1 MRLAIARADAMRLKV
16 FDLTLATFIAL
27 SCFLQADDAARVPDV
42 ARYFTYAPKP
52 EYPELARE
60 THLEGSGRFEGFIDL
75 KTGAVTKVLVV
86 QSTGYRVFDTA
97 AIASIRRWQ
106 AKPDTI
112 ETFYVPLTF
121 SMGGSVEAQLR
132 AARAHTTYAPAPVYP
147 YAMWRYGVHSGGRYQ
162 LTVDPETGTVGA
174 VKVLAASRVLSFD
187 QSCVKAFRQWRF
199 VPHTVTTVR
208 VPFSF

>member
-1 MRLAIARADAMRLKV
+1 MRLKV

-75 KTGAVTKVLVV
+75 KTVAVTKVLVV
-86 QSTGYRVFDTA
+86 QSTGYRLFDTA

-132 AARAHTTYAPAPVYP
+132 AARAHTTYAPGSRLSLRDVALWCAFGRALSAHGRSRNGYC
-147 YAMWRYGVHSGGRYQ
+147 WRGKSPRGFARTS
-162 LTVDPETGTVGA
+162 LRPILCES
-174 VKVLAASRVLSFD
+174 L
-187 QSCVKAFRQWRF
+187 RQWRF